1 MNIENLAHL
10 HFPEMINT
18 ENKKIEPENVT
29 EPPISGRITTKETPN
44 ASKWNLAWKLGQFII
59 CDLVSTSEKQFS

>member
-18 ENKKIEPENVT
+18 ENKKPENAT
-29 EPPISGRITTKETPN
+29 EPPVRSRITAQETPN

-59 CDLVSTSEKQFS
+59 CDLESKSEKQFS

>member
-10 HFPEMINT
+10 HFPEMMNT
-18 ENKKIEPENVT
+18 ENKKPENVT
-29 EPPISGRITTKETPN
+29 ESPLRSRITAKETPN

-59 CDLVSTSEKQFS
+59 CDLESTLEKLFS

>member
-10 HFPEMINT
+10 HFPEMMNK

-29 EPPISGRITTKETPN
+29 ETPLRSRITAKETPN

-59 CDLVSTSEKQFS
+59 CDLESTLEKLFS